1 MGDTKIEDDYE
12 HLKEFL
18 RNRNTGLE
26 CENKTIH
33 HKKILPKDRHK
44 KNELTK
50 LLYKIKLNELKLILL
65 KLDSVL

>member
-1 MGDTKIEDDYE
+1 MEDHLIEDDTD

-18 RNRNTGLE
+18 RSRNTGID
-26 CENKTIH
+26 CEDKTIH
-33 HKKILPKDRHK
+33 HKKLLPKDRHK

-65 KLDSVL
+65 KLDRLS